1 MKNENKPN
9 EIISEGNQDNINI
22 DNEKYSKYKDIF
34 NKRKNEEGFISN
46 EDVNDIFNE
55 FGGKT
60 TIEDTNELIKKASID
75 NDSSN
80 IDFDNFVKL
89 MESKDLESIIKGD
102 IEQQNKKNLTNAQ
115 IYLFMLL
122 LLITGSINTIANK
135 LKQNTESLGVKY
147 KGHQKFIT
155 FCMFIGEFLC
165 LFFYWLKDGRKK
177 KKFIEDLESTIDIKK
192 KAKFWYFLFP
202 ALFDILGSS
211 ISSISLSFLPS
222 SIYQMFRGAI
232 IIFTCTASI
241 FFLKNKYYRQHFLGI
256 CIVVIGL
263 IVVGVNASLG
273 GNENFDSKIVLGI
286 FLVIVS
292 QLFSCLL
299 FISEEKI
306 LKRYDVPPLKAVGM
320 EGMWGVA
327 CYIILL
333 IIFYFIRCE
342 NWYDILKDNICIKD
356 SETGELRFE
365 NAIFAFKQIWDS
377 WKIKLYLSMYVLSIA
392 FFNFSG
398 LTISKYASATSRTIV
413 DTLRTILVWTFF
425 LVMPFVPDDTKE
437 SFSWLQLLGFII
449 LILGG
454 LIYNEILVLKFW
466 GFADNTK
473 AAIKKREEEQKLLD
487 EQNEESENKNE
498 NNNEITDDK
507 NEEIQIKKNEEIKEE
522 NQEEKNEEIKERIKE
537 ENEIKDEN
545 ENNDQDEKNGVII
558 NDTN

>member
-1 MKNENKPN
+1 MENER
-9 EIISEGNQDNINI
+9 EIIENELADEANQEKISIN
-22 DNEKYSKYKDIF
+22 NERYSKYKDVF
-34 NKRKNEEGFISN
+34 DKHKNQEGYINN
-46 EDVNDIFNE
+46 EDVNDILNE
-55 FGGKT
+55 FGRKT

-75 NDSSN
+75 TRSTN

-89 MESKDLESIIKGD
+89 MESNDLENIINNEKEKP
-102 IEQQNKKNLTNAQ
+102 IKKLTDLQ

-135 LKQNTESLGVKY
+135 LQQNTESLGVKY

-155 FCMFIGEFLC
+155 FCMFNGELLC
-165 LFFYWLKDGRKK
+165 LLFYWIKDGRKK
-177 KKFIEDLESTIDIKK
+177 KSSENIESSNNPKIELKK

-241 FFLKNKYYRQHFLGI
+241 LFLKNKYYRQHFLGI

-263 IVVGVNASLG
+263 IIVGVNAALG
-273 GNENFDSKIVLGI
+273 GHEEFDSKIVIGI
-286 FLVIVS
+286 FLVVLS
-292 QLFSCLL
+292 QVFSCLL

-356 SETGELRFE
+356 TETNELRFE
-365 NAIFAFKQIWDS
+365 NALFAFKQIWDS

-473 AAIKKREEEQKLLD
+473 AAIKKREEEQKLL
-487 EQNEESENKNE
+487 EERKEENEEEENK
-498 NNNEITDDK
+498 DK
-507 NEEIQIKKNEEIKEE
+507 QEIKEE
-522 NQEEKNEEIKERIKE
+522 KE
-537 ENEIKDEN
+537 
-545 ENNDQDEKNGVII
+545 
-558 NDTN
+558 

>member
-1 MKNENKPN
+1 MEN
-9 EIISEGNQDNINI
+9 EGNQNIQNELAVEGEVDKINI
-22 DNEKYSKYKDIF
+22 DNERISKYKDMF
-34 NKRKNEEGFISN
+34 DKHKNEDGFI
-46 EDVNDIFNE
+46 DQAGVNDILNE
-55 FGGKT
+55 FGRKT

-75 NDSSN
+75 TTST
-80 IDFDNFVKL
+80 IDFENFVKL
-89 MESKDLESIIKGD
+89 MESNDIESIIN
-102 IEQQNKKNLTNAQ
+102 NKKDKQTNKLTDCQ

-135 LKQNTESLGVKY
+135 LQQNTESLGVKY

-155 FCMFIGEFLC
+155 FCMFNGELLC
-165 LFFYWLKDGRKK
+165 LLFYWIKDGRKK
-177 KKFIEDLESTIDIKK
+177 KESSEDIESTNVPKIEIKQ

-241 FFLKNKYYRQHFLGI
+241 LFLKNKYYRQHFLGI

-263 IVVGVNASLG
+263 VIVGVNAAIG
-273 GNENFDSKIVLGI
+273 GHEEFDIKIVLGI
-286 FLVIVS
+286 FLVVVS
-292 QLFSCLL
+292 QIFSCLL

-306 LKRYDVPPLKAVGM
+306 LKKYDAPPLKAVGM

-356 SETGELRFE
+356 TETNELRFE
-365 NAIFAFKQIWDS
+365 NALFAFKQIWDS

-425 LVMPFVPDDTKE
+425 FVISFVPDDTKE

-473 AAIKKREEEQKLLD
+473 AAIKKREEEKKLL
-487 EQNEESENKNE
+487 
-498 NNNEITDDK
+498 
-507 NEEIQIKKNEEIKEE
+507 
-522 NQEEKNEEIKERIKE
+522 EEKNEESEDK
-537 ENEIKDEN
+537 N
-545 ENNDQDEKNGVII
+545 ENNKN
-558 NDTN
+558 

>member
-1 MKNENKPN
+1 MEN
-9 EIISEGNQDNINI
+9 EGNQNIQNELAVEGEVDKINI
-22 DNEKYSKYKDIF
+22 DNERISKYKDMF
-34 NKRKNEEGFISN
+34 DKHKNEDGFI
-46 EDVNDIFNE
+46 DQAGVNDILNE
-55 FGGKT
+55 FGRKT

-75 NDSSN
+75 TTST
-80 IDFDNFVKL
+80 IDFENFVKL
-89 MESKDLESIIKGD
+89 MESNDIESIIN
-102 IEQQNKKNLTNAQ
+102 NKKEKQTNKLTDCQ

-135 LKQNTESLGVKY
+135 LQQNTESLGVKY

-155 FCMFIGEFLC
+155 FCMFNGELLC
-165 LFFYWLKDGRKK
+165 LLFYWIKDGRKK
-177 KKFIEDLESTIDIKK
+177 KESSEDIESTNDPKIEIKQ

-241 FFLKNKYYRQHFLGI
+241 LFLKNKYYRQHFLGI

-263 IVVGVNASLG
+263 VIVGVNAAIG
-273 GNENFDSKIVLGI
+273 GHEEFDIKIVLGI
-286 FLVIVS
+286 FLVVVS
-292 QLFSCLL
+292 QIFSCLL

-306 LKRYDVPPLKAVGM
+306 LKKYDAPPLKAVGM

-356 SETGELRFE
+356 SDTGELRFE
-365 NAIFAFKQIWDS
+365 NALFAFKQIWDS
-377 WKIKLYLSMYVLSIA
+377 WRIKLYLSMYVLSIA

-425 LVMPFVPDDTKE
+425 LVMPFVPEDTKE
-437 SFSWLQLLGFII
+437 KFSWLQLLGFLI

-473 AAIKKREEEQKLLD
+473 AAIKKREEEKKLL
-487 EQNEESENKNE
+487 
-498 NNNEITDDK
+498 
-507 NEEIQIKKNEEIKEE
+507 
-522 NQEEKNEEIKERIKE
+522 EEKNEESEDK
-537 ENEIKDEN
+537 N
-545 ENNDQDEKNGVII
+545 ENNKN
-558 NDTN
+558 

>member
-1 MKNENKPN
+1 MEN
-9 EIISEGNQDNINI
+9 EGNQNIENELAEEGNNDKININ
-22 DNEKYSKYKDIF
+22 NERISKYKDMF
-34 NKRKNEEGFISN
+34 DKHKNENGFI
-46 EDVNDIFNE
+46 DQTGVNNILNE
-55 FGGKT
+55 FGRKT

-75 NDSSN
+75 STSTN

-89 MESKDLESIIKGD
+89 MESND
-102 IEQQNKKNLTNAQ
+102 IESLIKNKKENQTNKLTDCQ
-115 IYLFMLL
+115 IYLFMLI

-135 LKQNTESLGVKY
+135 LQQNTESLGVKY

-155 FCMFIGEFLC
+155 FCMFNGELLC
-165 LFFYWLKDGRKK
+165 LLFYYIKEGRKK
-177 KKFIEDLESTIDIKK
+177 KESSNDIDLTNEPKIEIKK

-241 FFLKNKYYRQHFLGI
+241 LFLKNKYYRQHFLGI

-263 IVVGVNASLG
+263 IVVGVNAAIG
-273 GNENFDSKIVLGI
+273 GHEEFDIKIVLGI
-286 FLVIVS
+286 FLVVLS
-292 QLFSCLL
+292 QVFSCFL

-306 LKRYDVPPLKAVGM
+306 LKKFDAPPLKAVGM

-333 IIFYFIRCE
+333 FIFYFIRCE
-342 NWYDILKDNICIKD
+342 SWYDILKDNICIKD
-356 SETGELRFE
+356 SDTGELRFE
-365 NAIFAFKQIWDS
+365 NALFAFKQIWDS
-377 WKIKLYLSMYVLSIA
+377 WRLKLYISLYVLSIA
-392 FFNFSG
+392 SFNFSG

-413 DTLRTILVWTFF
+413 DTLRTVLVWTFF

-437 SFSWLQLLGFII
+437 KFSWLQLLGFMI

-473 AAIKKREEEQKLLD
+473 AAIKKREEEQKLL
-487 EQNEESENKNE
+487 EERKEENEDAENKNE
-498 NNNEITDDK
+498 NNDEK
-507 NEEIQIKKNEEIKEE
+507 EIKEE
-522 NQEEKNEEIKERIKE
+522 KE
-537 ENEIKDEN
+537 
-545 ENNDQDEKNGVII
+545 
-558 NDTN
+558 